1 MEARKLSMEQAEAIR
16 KAYRN
21 GANQRWLADKFN
33 VSKQTIKLI
42 VQNRTYRIDSEDPEA
57 SSLFQTSSYDLLF

>member
-1 MEARKLSMEQAEAIR
+1 MEPRKLSMEQAEAIR

-57 SSLFQTSSYDLLF
+57 SSLF

>member
-1 MEARKLSMEQAEAIR
+1 MEQAEAIR

-57 SSLFQTSSYDLLF
+57 SSLF